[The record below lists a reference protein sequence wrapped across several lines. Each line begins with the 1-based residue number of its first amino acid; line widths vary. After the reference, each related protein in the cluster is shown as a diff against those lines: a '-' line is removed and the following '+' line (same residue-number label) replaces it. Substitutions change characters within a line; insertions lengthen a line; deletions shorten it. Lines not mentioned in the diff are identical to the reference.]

1 MHRKSCF
8 FHPSFTRQFDC
19 WVSARMSVGRWISLE
34 ARVSFKVTGGIEITV
49 LRMAAAAALKDA
61 AFEDQGGMQ

>member
-1 MHRKSCF
+1 
-8 FHPSFTRQFDC
+8 
-19 WVSARMSVGRWISLE
+19 MSVGRWISLE

-61 AFEDQGGMQ
+61 ALEDQGGTEPVNDFETLTTAIY

>member
-1 MHRKSCF
+1 
-8 FHPSFTRQFDC
+8 
-19 WVSARMSVGRWISLE
+19 MSVGRWISLE
-34 ARVSFKVTGGIEITV
+34 AKVSFKVTGGIEITV